1 MRIKLKNIILSIWIE
16 EWDKKNQLKF
26 YKIAKTKK
34 LKIQRMNIILKNI
47 IFDKLKF
54 EYETKNK

>member
-16 EWDKKNQLKF
+16 KWDKKNQLKF

-34 LKIQRMNIILKNI
+34 LEIQRMNIILKNI

>member
-1 MRIKLKNIILSIWIE
+1 LKNIILSIWIE
-16 EWDKKNQLKF
+16 KWDKKNQLKF

-34 LKIQRMNIILKNI
+34 LEIQRMNIILKNI

>member
-34 LKIQRMNIILKNI
+34 LEIQRMNIILKNI